1 MIIIKSKFSQIIL
14 IFSKVYAPHFVPC
27 LWWRMLALHLKIVG
41 VCPLVCGRCAVN
53 IKLPLSSP
61 SQETGCVG
69 SSSGRP
75 AADSQDSPPAPPP
88 DSFILDCYAP
98 RLWWWNLNMRNI
110 RKGSRLL
117 WRKTKFPSFCFPSEQ
132 FADLSY
138 FPFYSWT
145 RQLFPPPPLPAL
157 TCKLNRSDELIC

>member
-69 SSSGRP
+69 SSEW
-75 AADSQDSPPAPPP
+75 AAS
-88 DSFILDCYAP
+88 
-98 RLWWWNLNMRNI
+98 
-110 RKGSRLL
+110 SRLPGQCSCSASGQL
-117 WRKTKFPSFCFPSEQ
+117 YPGLFCSSALLMEFEYEEYKKRLPFALEENKVPILLLSLGTVCWPVLLPILLLDKTTLPSPSPSCIN
-132 FADLSY
+132 L
-138 FPFYSWT
+138 
-145 RQLFPPPPLPAL
+145 
-157 TCKLNRSDELIC
+157 